1 MWYLQ
6 SAFNP
11 YYYDKCSLS
20 DTCFKCISIIHLWIT
35 VGFLSKKHN
44 IQATEP

>member
-1 MWYLQ
+1 MWYIQ

-11 YYYDKCSLS
+11 YYDKCSLS
-20 DTCFKCISIIHLWIT
+20 DTCFKCISVIHLWIT
-35 VGFLSKKHN
+35 VGFVSKKRN